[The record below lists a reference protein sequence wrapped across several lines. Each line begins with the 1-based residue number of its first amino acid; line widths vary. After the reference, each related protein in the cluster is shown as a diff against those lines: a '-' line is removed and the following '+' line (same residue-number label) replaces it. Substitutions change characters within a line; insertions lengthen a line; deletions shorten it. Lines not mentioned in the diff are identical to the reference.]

1 MEFKVEDG
9 RILPDDGVDESG
21 KGFLGSDG
29 NVADSVYLHGQSTNA
44 ASISDG
50 EGITCGKRTDD
61 GEGAADGESAAC
73 GKGAD
78 NGESAACGVC
88 ADVDG
93 ARANERGNDSLEVL
107 QSWLDTFK
115 ELADDEDEDVRLW
128 WGKLAESLRKG
139 ADDEA

>member
-9 RILPDDGVDESG
+9 RILPDDSAEESG
-21 KGFLGSDG
+21 KGLYRSDG
-29 NVADSVYLHGQSTNA
+29 NVADSVFLHGQGTNA

-50 EGITCGKRTDD
+50 EGIICGKRTDD
-61 GEGAADGESAAC
+61 GEGAADGDE
-73 GKGAD
+73 
-78 NGESAACGVC
+78 
-88 ADVDG
+88 
-93 ARANERGNDSLEVL
+93 ARANERGNDSLRVL
-107 QSWLDTFK
+107 QSWLEAFK